1 METTVKRNTFKL
13 GVFVLLGSALLT
25 SLNQVFYA
33 NKVQTIHP
41 FLFTGIS
48 FLITSLYFQF
58 FYLRQKV
65 DRQWK
70 VTYKPLLKLN
80 LASII
85 TFMGFY
91 YALKYIEPAIVSS
104 LQMGI
109 GPIFILMILVL
120 QKQSVITT
128 QWIIAV
134 GTLLASMILIWI
146 VLSGNSGVGLQFSI
160 ETFLAIAGSILCGVG
175 AVLCSVYSK
184 QLNEIGWT
192 SSMILANRFIG
203 IVVVSL
209 ILTYDLILPYFQE
222 NISWILF
229 VTFFGVLL
237 PMYFLQKGIQYTN
250 TFMVMMSL
258 CFIPVF
264 TFIFQLIDSRV
275 ELFLPSLGGI
285 TLLFI
290 MGIYSIYVENKKSLH
305 IVN

>member
-146 VLSGNSGVGLQFSI
+146 VLSGNSGVGLLFSI
-160 ETFLAIAGSILCGVG
+160 ETFLAITGSILCGVG

-209 ILTYDLILPYFQE
+209 ILTYDSISPYFQE

-229 VTFFGVLL
+229 VPFFGVLL
-237 PMYFLQKGIQYTN
+237 PMYLLQKGIQYTN

-264 TFIFQLIDSRV
+264 TFIFQLIDSRI
-275 ELFLPSLGGI
+275 ELSLPSLGGI

-290 MGIYSIYVENKKSLH
+290 MGIYSIYVENKKSIH

>member
-1 METTVKRNTFKL
+1 
-13 GVFVLLGSALLT
+13 
-25 SLNQVFYA
+25 
-33 NKVQTIHP
+33 
-41 FLFTGIS
+41 
-48 FLITSLYFQF
+48 
-58 FYLRQKV
+58 
-65 DRQWK
+65 
-70 VTYKPLLKLN
+70 
-80 LASII
+80 
-85 TFMGFY
+85 MGFY

-120 QKQSVITT
+120 QKQSVIRA

-146 VLSGNSGVGLQFSI
+146 VLSRNSGVGLQFSI

-184 QLNEIGWT
+184 RLIEIGWT

-203 IVVVSL
+203 IVIVSL

-237 PMYFLQKGIQYTN
+237 PMYLLQKGIQYTN

-264 TFIFQLIDSRV
+264 TFIFQLIDSRI
-275 ELFLPSLGGI
+275 ELALPSLGADY
-285 TLLFI
+285 FI
-290 MGIYSIYVENKKSLH
+290 IYYGNI
-305 IVN
+305 